1 MMLFRKDM
9 EPRCAYCAR
18 GARIDEGHVACVKRG
33 IVAPEYHCAAFVY
46 DPLRR
51 VPPRPMKLDTDK
63 CPAFRYDPLRR
74 TPPRPA
80 ELNTAKLSPEDFQ
93 V

>member
-1 MMLFRKDM
+1 MKLFRKNI

-18 GARIDEGHVACVKRG
+18 GARIGDGHVACVKRG
-33 IVAPEYHCAAFVY
+33 VVA
-46 DPLRR
+46 
-51 VPPRPMKLDTDK
+51 DTDK

-74 TPPRPA
+74 MPSRPA
-80 ELNTAKLSPEDFQ
+80 ELNTSRLSPEDFQ

>member
-1 MMLFRKDM
+1 MKLFRKNI

-18 GARIDEGHVACVKRG
+18 GARIDDGHVACVKRG
-33 IVAPEYHCAAFVY
+33 VVA
-46 DPLRR
+46 
-51 VPPRPMKLDTDK
+51 DTDK

-74 TPPRPA
+74 MLSRPA
-80 ELNTAKLSPEDFQ
+80 ELNTSRLSPEDFQ

>member
-1 MMLFRKDM
+1 MKLFRKNI

-18 GARIDEGHVACVKRG
+18 GAHIDDGHVACVKRG
-33 IVAPEYHCAAFVY
+33 VVA
-46 DPLRR
+46 
-51 VPPRPMKLDTDK
+51 DTDK

-74 TPPRPA
+74 MPSRPA
-80 ELNTAKLSPEDFQ
+80 ELNTSRLSPEDFQ

>member
-9 EPRCAYCAR
+9 EPRCADCAR
-18 GARIDEGHVACVKRG
+18 GARIDEGHVACIKRG
-33 IVAPEYHCAAFVY
+33 VVA
-46 DPLRR
+46 
-51 VPPRPMKLDTDK
+51 DTDK

>member
-1 MMLFRKDM
+1 MKLFRKNI

-18 GARIDEGHVACVKRG
+18 GARIDDGHVACVKRG
-33 IVAPEYHCAAFVY
+33 VVAA
-46 DPLRR
+46 
-51 VPPRPMKLDTDK
+51 TDN

-74 TPPRPA
+74 MPSRPA
-80 ELNTAKLSPEDFQ
+80 ELNTSRLSSEDFQ

>member
-18 GARIDEGHVACVKRG
+18 GARIAEGHVACVKRG
-33 IVAPEYHCAAFVY
+33 VVA
-46 DPLRR
+46 
-51 VPPRPMKLDTDK
+51 DTDE
-63 CPAFRYDPLRR
+63 CRAFRDDPLRR